1 MKEYCLG
8 IDIGGTSVKYGLF
21 DRNGEL
27 LEKWSSQT
35 NTQENGRY
43 IIIHSQTGELQR
55 INKLHLSYMALQ
67 YSLLFPYGEL
77 I

>member
-43 IIIHSQTGELQR
+43 IIPEIAFSVNAALEK
-55 INKLHLSYMALQ
+55 NK
-67 YSLLFPYGEL
+67 